1 MKKQGLCLGGR
12 GKDFF
17 FPCFLVFLC
26 SLEDTDKTATG
37 LTPPLCAS
45 EAISGTSWYHVIC
58 YKLCRLSHGVGERFI
73 LPSVRDLREAKVGV
87 QNALNSAFTETDNS
101 VQYHVLS
108 PLVLSLRHWL
118 QGSVKW
124 CTCHGVSVSWIDGF
138 LLENVATSYRRRSF
152 RTVCLHTPSSFS
164 NS

>member
-1 MKKQGLCLGGR
+1 MVEEKTS
-12 GKDFF
+12 FSPAF
-17 FPCFLVFLC
+17 SCFCVLW
-26 SLEDTDKTATG
+26 KI
-37 LTPPLCAS
+37 LTRQQQVSPPPLCAS